1 MVRKKKKKDKKKKR
15 RDGYV
20 MGYEGIMEL
29 RVRGN

>member
-1 MVRKKKKKDKKKKR
+1 MVRKKKKKDKKKNR
-15 RDGYV
+15 HDGYV